1 MFNSHYSMDKHHH
14 HHHHH
19 KQDGASLFKQRSLAS
34 IKRKKIIEKV
44 LKIALII
51 IALIMAIAVVL
62 VYTIG

>member
-1 MFNSHYSMDKHHH
+1 MSE

-19 KQDGASLFKQRSLAS
+19 KKDGSSLFKQKSLAA
-34 IKRKKIIEKV
+34 IQRRMVIEKY

-51 IALIMAIAVVL
+51 IAILMALAVVA

>member
-1 MFNSHYSMDKHHH
+1 MEQEHHHH

-19 KQDGASLFKQRSLAS
+19 KKDGASLFKERSLAN
-34 IKRKKIIEKV
+34 IRRKKLIEKV

-51 IALIMAIAVVL
+51 IAILMALAVVF